1 MSYRGFAMIVPIFLM
16 NRGCPHRCIYC
27 NTRLIAGKTE
37 EPLNE
42 DHLRRTVASYTGQGK
57 RKGESV
63 ELAFYGGN
71 FTGMAEREQI
81 RLLET
86 TDALRC
92 DGLIRQ
98 VRIATRPDDLSDHTL
113 DLLARHHVGTVE
125 IGAQSLADDVLAL
138 ARRGHTA
145 EDVAQAV
152 RRTRERGF
160 TVGLHLMA
168 GLPGDTEDTFSETLQ
183 KVIAIRPDMIR
194 LHPTLVFPETEL
206 AAMYQ
211 AREYVPLTMDG
222 AISLCRK
229 ALVQCERAGIPLI
242 RLGLQETELMKAP
255 GGILAGPFHP
265 AFRSLV
271 EASLFLDMAT
281 QLLREENITTGRVSF
296 SVSPRDVSSFR
307 GERNGNI
314 SALTTRFNLTDIAVQ
329 SDPTLERGA
338 LVLYAQNGQTLRLRR
353 AEQF

>member
-1 MSYRGFAMIVPIFLM
+1 MIVPIFLM

-27 NTRLIAGKTE
+27 NTHLIAGKTE

-42 DHLRRTVASYTGQGK
+42 DHLRQTVASYTSQGK
-57 RKGESV
+57 RKDGSV
-63 ELAFYGGN
+63 EIAFYGGN

-81 RLLET
+81 RLLEI
-86 TDALRC
+86 TDALMQ
-92 DGLIRQ
+92 DGMIQR
-98 VRIATRPDDLSDHTL
+98 VRIATRPDDLSDRTL
-113 DLLARHHVGTVE
+113 DLLGRHHVATVE
-125 IGAQSLADDVLAL
+125 IGVQSMMNDVLAM

-145 EDVAQAV
+145 EHVTDAV
-152 RRTRERGF
+152 RRTKERGF

-168 GLPGDTEDTFSETLQ
+168 GLPGDTEDKFSETLQ
-183 KVIAIRPDMIR
+183 KVIALRPDMVR
-194 LHPTLVFPETEL
+194 LHPTLVFPETDL

-211 AREYVPLTMDG
+211 AGEYVPLTLTD
-222 AISLCRK
+222 AVSLCKK
-229 ALVQCERAGIPLI
+229 ALVQFERAGIPLI
-242 RLGLQETELMKAP
+242 RLGLQETELMRAP

-296 SVSPRDVSSFR
+296 SVSPRDLSSFR
-307 GERNGNI
+307 GEKNGNI

-329 SDPTLERGA
+329 SDPALERGA
-338 LVLYAQNGQTLRLRR
+338 LVLSAQGRKTLRLRR
-353 AEQF
+353 TGHF

>member
-1 MSYRGFAMIVPIFLM
+1 MIVPIFLM
-16 NRGCPHRCIYC
+16 NRGCPHRCVYC

-37 EPLNE
+37 EPLSE
-42 DHLRRTVASYTGQGK
+42 DHLRRTVASYTGQRK

-71 FTGMAEREQI
+71 FTGMAEGEQI
-81 RLLET
+81 RLLEI
-86 TDALRC
+86 TDALRR

-98 VRIATRPDDLSDHTL
+98 VRIATRPDDLPSRTL

-125 IGAQSLADDVLAL
+125 IGAQSLANDVLAL

-145 EDVAQAV
+145 EDVARAV
-152 RRTRERGF
+152 RRTRERGI

-168 GLPGDTEDTFSETLQ
+168 GLPGDNKDKFSETLQ
-183 KVIAIRPDMIR
+183 KVIALRPDMVR

-211 AREYVPLTMDG
+211 AGEYVPLTMAD
-222 AISLCRK
+222 AVSFCKK
-229 ALVQCERAGIPLI
+229 ALVQFEKAGIPLI

-255 GGILAGPFHP
+255 GGILGGPFHP

-271 EASLFLDMAT
+271 EASLFFDMAT
-281 QLLREENITTGRVSF
+281 QLLHEKGTTTGRVSF
-296 SVSPRDVSSFR
+296 SVSPQDISSFR

-329 SDPTLERGA
+329 SDPALERGA
-338 LVLYAQNGQTLRLRR
+338 LVLSTQGCKTLRLRR
-353 AEQF
+353 TEQF